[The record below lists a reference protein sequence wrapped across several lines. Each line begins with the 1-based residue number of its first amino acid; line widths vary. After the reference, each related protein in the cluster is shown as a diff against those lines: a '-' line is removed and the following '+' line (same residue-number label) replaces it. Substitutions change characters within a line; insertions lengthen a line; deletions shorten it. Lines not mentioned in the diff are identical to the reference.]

1 MNKRIFSILLLAAFL
16 FPTELARTQQPQQPP
31 PPPVE
36 SAQRQVVT
44 VELVSL
50 LATVLDRRQRFVT
63 ELGKEN
69 FRIYEDNQLQTVS
82 FFGRETDLPLRVGLL
97 LDTSNS
103 IRDRLQFE
111 KDAAVD
117 FLHATVRRNV
127 DLAFLMTFDT
137 EAAVLQEYT
146 DDLNTLQEVILKQR
160 AGGNTALYRGIRHAC
175 DQLLTNAPPSKKE
188 NQEIRRILVVISD
201 GVDSDP
207 GGPSRG
213 QAIEACQRAGA
224 VIYTISTSTDWL
236 SFSGDKKPTK
246 YHKTEGDQ
254 VLEQFSD
261 ETGGRAFFPYRID
274 DLAQSFQ
281 DIGDELR
288 SQYSLAYTPTNR
300 RADGAFRKIKVEV
313 DRKGLSVRTR
323 KGYFAPRPEARPAR
337 PASAPSN

>member
-1 MNKRIFSILLLAAFL
+1 MNKRIVSVLVVAAFL
-16 FPTELARTQQPQQPP
+16 LPVELARTQQPQQPP
-31 PPPVE
+31 PPVPE
-36 SAQRQVVT
+36 SPSRQVVT
-44 VELVSL
+44 VELVNL
-50 LATVLDRRQRFVT
+50 LATVLNRRQRFVT
-63 ELGKEN
+63 DLQKDN
-69 FRIYEDNQLQTVS
+69 FRVYEDNQLQAVS
-82 FFGRETDLPLRVGLL
+82 FFSRETDLPLRVGLL

-111 KDAAVD
+111 KDAAID
-117 FLHATVRRNV
+117 FLHATVRRQV

-137 EAAVLQEYT
+137 EATVLQEYT
-146 DDLNTLQEVILKQR
+146 DDLNALQEVILRQR
-160 AGGNTALYRGIRHAC
+160 AGGNTALYRGIRYAC
-175 DQLLTNAPPSKKE
+175 DQFLTNPPPPKTESR
-188 NQEIRRILVVISD
+188 EIRRVLVVISD

-224 VIYTISTSTDWL
+224 VVYTVSTSTDWL
-236 SFSGDKKPTK
+236 SFSGDKTPTK

-261 ETGGRAFFPYRID
+261 ETGGRAFFPYRVD

-300 RADGAFRKIKVEV
+300 RADGAFRRIKVEV

-323 KGYFAPRPEARPAR
+323 KGYYAPRPETRPAR
-337 PASAPSN
+337 PASDPSN

>member
-1 MNKRIFSILLLAAFL
+1 MSTRTFSVLLLAVFL
-16 FPTELARTQQPQQPP
+16 FSAGLARAQQPPQPP
-31 PPPVE
+31 PPPVD
-36 SAQRQVVT
+36 SSQRQVVT
-44 VELVSL
+44 VELVNL

-63 ELGKEN
+63 DLSKEN
-69 FRIYEDNQLQTVS
+69 FRVYEDNQLQAIS
-82 FFGRETDLPLRVGLL
+82 FFSRETDLPLRVGLL

-111 KDAAVD
+111 KDAAID

-127 DLAFLMTFDT
+127 DLAFLMTFDA

-146 DDLNTLQEVILKQR
+146 DDLNTLQEVILRQR
-160 AGGNTALYRGIRHAC
+160 AGGNTALYRGIHHAC
-175 DQLLTNAPPSKKE
+175 DQLLSKPPLPTTE
-188 NQEIRRILVVISD
+188 NRDIRRVLVVISD

-207 GGPSRG
+207 GGPSRS

-224 VIYTISTSTDWL
+224 VVYTISTSTDWL
-236 SFSGDKKPTK
+236 SFSGDRMPKK

-261 ETGGRAFFPYRID
+261 ETGGRAFFPYRVD

-300 RADGAFRKIKVEV
+300 RADGAFRRIKVEV
-313 DRKGLSVRTR
+313 DRKGMSVRTR
-323 KGYFAPRPEARPAR
+323 KGYYAPRPETRPAR
-337 PASAPSN
+337 PASDPSN